1 MGLNTTI
8 FSNFAEKVLPELK
21 KEAGRFADSIEYKAD
36 DNVLIIWGSPFI
48 GVLWKGRGKTVNGN
62 NGGPTLRSIIRK
74 WIDEKG
80 IIPYANEKTGIVPTR
95 DTLAFFITRSIHEK
109 GTLLHQKG
117 GKENPFNKVLT
128 DISINNLLSLLTDKY
143 YSDIIKSIE

>member
-48 GVLWKGRGKTVNGN
+48 SVLWKGRRPTSSGAKAGN
-62 NGGPTLRSIIRK
+62 PTLKQIIRK

-80 IIPYANEKTGIVPTR
+80 IVPYDNINR
-95 DTLAFFITRSIHEK
+95 DSLAFLITRSIHEK
-109 GTLLHQKG
+109 GTLLYQKG

-128 DISINNLLSLLTDKY
+128 DSSINNLLSLLTDKY